1 MIPNPLT
8 FLGEN
13 RRETVFLPSVSFAY
27 LYAEHTMSS
36 ALLRHCPV
44 IGGGTTDFLW
54 LAGVSA
60 VVACLHYALADIGAG
75 NVPDE
80 FLYLVVIVQSVF
92 LLISLVE
99 LFVFVEP
106 GDIVIVSLFLLT
118 FIIVMLTVCEQIV
131 IKIA

>member
-27 LYAEHTMSS
+27 LYVEHTTSS

-44 IGGGTTDFLW
+44 IGGGETDFLW

-60 VVACLHYALADIGAG
+60 VIACFHYALADIGTG
-75 NVPDE
+75 DVPNG
-80 FLYLVVIVQSVF
+80 FLYLVVVVQSMF
-92 LLISLVE
+92 LFMSLVE
-99 LFVFVEP
+99 LFVLVEP
-106 GDIVIVSLFLLT
+106 GDIVIVGLFLLT
-118 FIIVMLTVCEQIV
+118 FIIITLTMCEQIV